1 MKILKL
7 LNDKFLIILLIF
19 FVAQNVNSQEAVD
32 IWNLEKK
39 AFSTKEILEK
49 TKTNNE
55 IDVNIS
61 ENKILRKNNV
71 DISDDAN
78 SLSDVN
84 NIIGI
89 YDPKKN
95 DLSID
100 MWSKTDGIIL
110 SEFLN
115 KILSLDLSKDSHNI
129 LNIAL
134 LTNAYIPS
142 KNISFE
148 EFINFKIK
156 WLIKFNDLNLIE
168 EYLVKNTSLK
178 FNDDLIK
185 YYVDENL
192 SKTDLNSACK
202 IFENNF
208 SITNNYLLKFKIYCL
223 LNDEKIEESLL
234 QLDLLQEAGF
244 KDNFFEKR
252 VFKLIGYEENIED
265 EINDQNILNFHLS
278 HRLNSEFVYEPNISS
293 PKFIWKYLSSANLLT
308 SIEDVELENKNKIL
322 ALEKAT
328 HDKNFSEEKLFAI
341 YEKFLFN
348 VNQYLNIEESH
359 KLLDPIEGRALLYQG
374 ALIYDEPKKKISILK
389 NLKDSFKK
397 SGTEKAFEAKLSNFL
412 TNIDEGEVPSNFT
425 KFYDKNLKTEF
436 KTIKS
441 IKINNKIIH
450 QSKLLKYFSGESS
463 FDETKKNLENI
474 FRDTVRKDKNYIFST
489 KDIIIIESLRADGIE
504 IPNKYKSLYDVQK
517 LNIPEKIQEYID
529 NEETGMCLLKLVE
542 LVREDKIE
550 DLGSESLFFI
560 IDTLNQLEIK
570 KLRNTIILDV
580 VPLKV

>member
-142 KNISFE
+142 KNISLE

-244 KDNFFEKR
+244 KDNFFEKG

-542 LVREDKIE
+542 LVREDKIG

>member
-142 KNISFE
+142 KNISLE

-542 LVREDKIE
+542 LVREDKIG